1 MNYPIVFQ
9 NLIESFK
16 RLPGVGSKTAER
28 MAYDVLAMSKENIE
42 NFANSILSINNIS
55 RCPICV
61 NLSEN
66 DNLCEICLNEQR
78 QQNII

>member
-16 RLPGVGSKTAER
+16 KLPGIGSKTAER

-42 NFANSILSINNIS
+42 SFATSILSINNIE
-55 RCPICV
+55 IKI
-61 NLSEN
+61 NLKW
-66 DNLCEICLNEQR
+66 
-78 QQNII
+78 